1 MVTFNLTTMTQ
12 AIKFVTTPFIEI
24 YEEIFKQP
32 TLGLK
37 ILQSLIF
44 LWVTGL
50 FLLFVVGWTTLVVAM
65 IIGKADFSNA
75 TFGVFDYL

>member
-1 MVTFNLTTMTQ
+1 MMNVINFF
-12 AIKFVTTPFIEI
+12 ADPFIEM

-37 ILQSLIF
+37 ILQGIIL
-44 LWVTGL
+44 LWVSGL
-50 FLLFVVGWTTLVVAM
+50 FLLFVVGWTTLVLNLIFNTEA
-65 IIGKADFSNA
+65 FSNA

>member
-1 MVTFNLTTMTQ
+1 MLKT
-12 AIKFVTTPFIEI
+12 IKHIANPFIEI
-24 YEEIFKQP
+24 YEDIFVQP

-44 LWVTGL
+44 FWITGL
-50 FLLFVVGWTTLVVAM
+50 FLLFVVGWTTLVVSLILDPSQM
-65 IIGKADFSNA
+65 DNA

>member
-1 MVTFNLTTMTQ
+1 MLQ
-12 AIKFVTTPFIEI
+12 AIKHIANPFIEI
-24 YEEIFKQP
+24 YEEIFVQP

-50 FLLFVVGWTTLVVAM
+50 FLLFVVGWTSLVVGL
-65 IIGKADFSNA
+65 ILDPSKLDHV